1 MEQSAIRE
9 AIAEVARRHNLLLD
23 PDDPLLVTLTLNEL
37 ALNRIIAKQ
46 LAAIEAAQ
54 DQISA
59 GTVQQL
65 ETARE
70 VAGILITGAARYM
83 ADELR
88 DIVAGHKQALL
99 EAVASEKDKVAVIA
113 DGARRAQRLAW
124 HGATAAIAISC
135 ILIGVVIG
143 LTLDISGVDRGPRQ
157 RPSHT
162 TAQR

>member
-1 MEQSAIRE
+1 
-9 AIAEVARRHNLLLD
+9 
-23 PDDPLLVTLTLNEL
+23 
-37 ALNRIIAKQ
+37 
-46 LAAIEAAQ
+46 
-54 DQISA
+54 
-59 GTVQQL
+59 
-65 ETARE
+65 
-70 VAGILITGAARYM
+70 M

-99 EAVASEKDKVAVIA
+99 EAVASEKDNVVVIA

-124 HGATAAIAISC
+124 HGATTAIAISC

-157 RPSHT
+157 RPGST

>member
-1 MEQSAIRE
+1 MDQAVIRE

-23 PDDPLLVTLTLNEL
+23 HDDPLLVTLTLNEL

-59 GTVQQL
+59 GAAQQI
-65 ETARE
+65 ETARD

-83 ADELR
+83 AEELR
-88 DIVAGHKQALL
+88 DIIAGHRQALL
-99 EAVASEKDKVAVIA
+99 EAVETEKRQVLGIVDS
-113 DGARRAQRLAW
+113 ARRAQRAAW
-124 HGATAAIAISC
+124 QGASLAIAISC

-143 LTLDISGVDRGPRQ
+143 LSLDISGVDSRPRP
-157 RPSHT
+157 RPGST